1 MMKIHRLV
9 VYVIAYLFEFA
20 VIYVYCQNTFRSKFN
35 KYIEISVGLIGYVG
49 IGLALYIELY
59 TVFSKNIMWVNT
71 LFFIIFCCCY
81 IACLF
86 YVRLHLAII
95 QSAVFTSVMAAGE
108 VMTYSITESVTFLF
122 DANES
127 FKILF
132 INAFTSKLI
141 YALLMYILFH
151 ISKKIKNIDVGKDLD
166 KISLL
171 AVIVSLISA
180 FSTCMLL
187 MVIPYIHFDSY
198 YDSIAFWATILM
210 LVPNV
215 AIFTIY
221 IYVQRKNDE
230 FSKLQLQLQKER
242 DSMEYYSM
250 LLSRNESQS
259 ILVHDIKKHLQSIAL
274 LNDQREHEKI
284 ASYIDSIINSSDLQQ
299 SVQICDNKLLNAII
313 NRYLEECRNKNIRF
327 HADIRKD
334 TVNFMKEDN
343 LTALFCNILDNAYT
357 AASKAE
363 DSFIDLNVRK
373 GENTDYT
380 VITMKN
386 SCGENPFLPRR
397 KNKGHGYGLKSVE
410 RIAALYDG
418 HMETYF
424 EDEENVYHTIVV
436 LKNT

>member
-1 MMKIHRLV
+1 MDVSRIA
-9 VYVIAYLFEFA
+9 VYIITYVFEFA
-20 VIYVYCQNTFRSKFN
+20 VVYVYCRNMFQSRFN
-35 KYIEISVGLIGYVG
+35 KNVEISVGLTGFVG
-49 IGLALYIELY
+49 VGLILYMASY
-59 TVFSKNIMWVNT
+59 T
-71 LFFIIFCCCY
+71 LFFKKIVWINMLFFAVFYCCY
-81 IACLF
+81 IACMF
-86 YVRLHLAII
+86 NIRW
-95 QSAVFTSVMAAGE
+95 QFAVMYSVIFTSVMAASE
-108 VMTYSITESVTFLF
+108 AMIYSAAKSVTFFF
-122 DANES
+122 DDSAS
-127 FKILF
+127 FKKLLVNTF
-132 INAFTSKLI
+132 ESKLL

-151 ISKKIKNIDVGKDLD
+151 INRKIKNINAGKGLD
-166 KISLL
+166 RVLQLAVVVSIISTFGVCALL
-171 AVIVSLISA
+171 AI
-180 FSTCMLL
+180 
-187 MVIPYIHFDSY
+187 IPYIYFNSSY
-198 YDSIAFWATILM
+198 DRIIFGAVVLIMFPNIAMFA
-210 LVPNV
+210 
-215 AIFTIY
+215 IY
-221 IYVQRKNDE
+221 IYLQRKNDE

-242 DSMEYYSM
+242 DSMEYYRM

-259 ILVHDIKKHLQSIAL
+259 ILIHDIKKHLQSIAL
-274 LNDQREHEKI
+274 LNDQNEHEKI

-363 DSFIDLNVRK
+363 DSFIELNVRK

-424 EDEENVYHTIVV
+424 EDDENVYHTIVV